1 MKRQRSLQPHPRS
14 SAADADHSLAVRG
27 TDLQKAMEHVAA
39 IAGDN
44 PVHAFETAMHAVTSQ
59 LAQGAASGGAP
70 AYAPGPM
77 HGPVSRT
84 AAPARRQQHGLLRRC
99 RHRAHGIGLGLE
111 RDRPPGHFRQSRRDG
126 RVVAYSRQA
135 NRAAGGPS
143 HRRQRGR
150 TAFAPCPACRPQ
162 HAVQRAPPVIGQRA
176 SRTTTPDLGPAQ
188 APSETFMRLVS
199 VYRAMAAALCCGL
212 GRATRSI
219 LSAPAIPATARGAV
233 PAARQARSGQQ
244 LGKIDALLLTSD
256 IVMRASPA
264 TWRASDLSPGQFDPA
279 SPPGRRQLAGGGI
292 AGLARRHPRDAHGFC
307 LAAPL
312 STRCP
317 GGRRADGRAG
327 RRGRSH
333 AGMIRQPAR

>member
-1 MKRQRSLQPHPRS
+1 
-14 SAADADHSLAVRG
+14 
-27 TDLQKAMEHVAA
+27 MEHVAA

-77 HGPVSRT
+77 HGPGR
-84 AAPARRQQHGLLRRC
+84 AGLLHRRAGSSMDC
-99 RHRAHGIGLGLE
+99 FADVAIARMESGWALNATDLLGISANPGEMGEWYVLTPGEQGGRRA
-111 RDRPPGHFRQSRRDG
+111 FRID
-126 RVVAYSRQA
+126 A
-135 NRAAGGPS
+135 NAAGLRLHP
-143 HRRQRGR
+143 
-150 TAFAPCPACRPQ
+150 
-162 HAVQRAPPVIGQRA
+162 APPAAR
-176 SRTTTPDLGPAQ
+176 STPFNAHLLSLDNVRVADDDAWDLGPAQ

-233 PAARQARSGQQ
+233 PRAAGAVGPAARQDRRVAADQRYRHARHRQRPG
-244 LGKIDALLLTSD
+244 A
-256 IVMRASPA
+256 RATFPQASSTRLHRLA
-264 TWRASDLSPGQFDPA
+264 VDSSLAAVSLAWR
-279 SPPGRRQLAGGGI
+279 GGI
-292 AGLARRHPRDAHGFC
+292 RETHTGFASLRRYRRDA
-307 LAAPL
+307 
-312 STRCP
+312 P